1 MQVVLPKG
9 DTFGQHLHFDVDQ
22 NFVVFVAV
30 VVWIH
35 EGLEDLFHQ
44 PIEDRWVCRPQII
57 VGDETLDSIGANVFT
72 VNFFENGLLQLAQA
86 LCLRHIDGLDEC
98 PHLVDRI
105 LVQEHEVKR
114 LLNLLSD
121 LVEIGVFLILWA
133 LAVMPDQD
141 DFVQVIS

>member
-44 PIEDRWVCRPQII
+44 PIEDR
-57 VGDETLDSIGANVFT
+57 
-72 VNFFENGLLQLAQA
+72 
-86 LCLRHIDGLDEC
+86 
-98 PHLVDRI
+98 
-105 LVQEHEVKR
+105 
-114 LLNLLSD
+114 
-121 LVEIGVFLILWA
+121 
-133 LAVMPDQD
+133 
-141 DFVQVIS
+141 